1 MSTDCPIN
9 RWLAPQALR
18 LLTGRG
24 GARQDIPAQC
34 WLHVCKRIWAPCAHA
49 PTHRGTTTV
58 KITYANTRAGP
69 PVGLQDPLTPAAPT
83 RGHKQEAA
91 QTPSPPTSTAPPPR
105 SGYHNSPHSEDAART
120 CGGSSC
126 RRRRRHRGLPRPLP
140 YPRTRAPPPH
150 ARSPPRARF
159 VRPAPPLPRT
169 APRGVEGVPRW
180 GRGPLCAGEG
190 RVRRERGRRPGS
202 RRPTRWGGGGAR
214 DGLDGRAV
222 TAAGTAPSAAAPA
235 AAAVARAPPPLLGD
249 RCCRGRLCHEP
260 RRPET
265 ARERRG
271 RGTEGP
277 PKPTRPPIIAS

>member
-1 MSTDCPIN
+1 MCTWHGHTDTSTVTI
-9 RWLAPQALR
+9 
-18 LLTGRG
+18 
-24 GARQDIPAQC
+24 
-34 WLHVCKRIWAPCAHA
+34 
-49 PTHRGTTTV
+49 TH
-58 KITYANTRAGP
+58 ANTRAAP
-69 PVGLQDPLTPAAPT
+69 PAGLQDPPHTSHPHACSQPCPHEDAKSPPPDLYCPPPVTITPPTRKMQREHAEGAAAAAATAASPAPSRAHAHARPRPTRAAPT
-83 RGHKQEAA
+83 RA
-91 QTPSPPTSTAPPPR
+91 
-105 SGYHNSPHSEDAART
+105 
-120 CGGSSC
+120 
-126 RRRRRHRGLPRPLP
+126 PRPPGPALTSH
-140 YPRTRAPPPH
+140 RPPGG
-150 ARSPPRARF
+150 
-159 VRPAPPLPRT
+159 
-169 APRGVEGVPRW
+169 RGCPRW

-265 ARERRG
+265 TRERRG